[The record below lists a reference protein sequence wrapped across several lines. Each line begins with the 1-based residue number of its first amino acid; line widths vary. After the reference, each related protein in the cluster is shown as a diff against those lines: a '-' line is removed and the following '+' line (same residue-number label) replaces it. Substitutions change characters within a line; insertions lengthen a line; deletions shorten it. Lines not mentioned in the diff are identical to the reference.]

1 MDCGSTEARPSVC
14 IVIPVCNEEAS
25 MPLLQTRLGALQGRL
40 NARYRVRYL
49 FVDDGSTDATARLL
63 PAAVPEGASHEVHTH
78 PANRGVGAAFRTA
91 FRHAVGDVVCTI
103 DADCSYGPEHLLSMI
118 EKVAAGHA
126 DVVVASPYHPDGG
139 VDGVQHWRLLLSAQ
153 CSRIYR
159 MVSPLKLY
167 TYTSIFRAYKGS
179 FVQEAQFRSDGFV
192 AAVEILLSASHRGL
206 RVAEMPLTLRRRT
219 AGSSKMRIARTIGAH
234 GALMVNCLLSGNGGH
249 PSFCR
254 YPRQQDTFT
263 EASSTAACTAADAGR
278 QGSLPL

>member
-1 MDCGSTEARPSVC
+1 MDPKCTAARPSVC
-14 IVIPVCNEEAS
+14 IVIPVCNEEES
-25 MPLLQTRLGALQGRL
+25 LPLLRARLCALQGKL
-40 NARYRVRYL
+40 GARFCVRYL

-78 PANRGVGAAFRTA
+78 PANRGVGAAFRTG
-91 FRHAVGDVVCTI
+91 FRHAEADVVCTI

-118 EKVAAGHA
+118 EKVAGGHA
-126 DVVVASPYHPDGG
+126 DVVVASPYHPEGG
-139 VDGVQHWRLLLSAQ
+139 VDGVQRWRLVLSAQ
-153 CSRIYR
+153 CSRLYR

-179 FVQEAQFRSDGFV
+179 FVRQAQFRSDGFV

-219 AGSSKMRIARTIGAH
+219 AGASKMRIARTIGAH
-234 GALMVNCLLSGNGGH
+234 GALMVNCLFARNGGH

-254 YPRQQDTFT
+254 GALQQGGF
-263 EASSTAACTAADAGR
+263 APAAIAPLHSAPDAGHE
-278 QGSLPL
+278 GALPL